1 MKPLTI
7 ILLLLIIIIVYYVYS
22 NDIETFIPRFNNTS
36 LFNTYDSYQQLRPLY
51 HPHIKRGYNTCSC
64 GAKKGNKIDISNCVY
79 NKNQLRNNMKNI
91 LLKKESSQNKQIT
104 ENFTSDVSQSDD
116 ITIDGSGTVS
126 NDIINESNNTS
137 ESEISNVNTSSAS
150 LLNNIASNIKSSN
163 NTPESEISNVNMS
176 SASLL
181 NNIASNVKSSNNTP
195 ESEISNV
202 NTSSASLLN
211 NIASNVKSTNKKRII
226 KSTKDNINNKS
237 PSLISSI
244 GSAISS
250 LGSLITDDNQTNKQ
264 PNNQS
269 NKQSNNQS
277 NKMSTQT
284 NKTTQTSNI
293 DASKLTNEE
302 LQFGYYKIFN
312 DLEEVNKLMYNQL
325 NLPIGNYNTKVIN
338 LQADAS
344 GCSNCVGSPDT
355 YYLKYAIPK
364 FNSSGSINNILASN
378 IDDYDNTTQIT
389 YENDNL
395 LRTNDKTS

>member
-22 NDIETFIPRFNNTS
+22 NDIETFIPRFNKTS

-64 GAKKGNKIDISNCVY
+64 GAKKGNKVDISNCVY

-91 LLKKESSQNKQIT
+91 LLKKESSQNKQTT
-104 ENFTSDVSQSDD
+104 ENFTSDVSQNDD
-116 ITIDGSGTVS
+116 ISIDGSGTVI
-126 NDIINESNNTS
+126 NNAINESNNTS
-137 ESEISNVNTSSAS
+137 GSELSNVNTSSAS
-150 LLNNIASNIKSSN
+150 LLNDVASNIKSSN
-163 NTPESEISNVNMS
+163 NTSGSE
-176 SASLL
+176 L
-181 NNIASNVKSSNNTP
+181 
-195 ESEISNV
+195 SNV

-211 NIASNVKSTNKKRII
+211 NIASNVKSSNKKRII
-226 KSTKDNINNKS
+226 KSTNDNVNNKS

-250 LGSLITDDNQTNKQ
+250 LGSLITDDNQTNNQSNKLTNNQ
-264 PNNQS
+264 SNNQS
-269 NKQSNNQS
+269 NKQS

-378 IDDYDNTTQIT
+378 IGDYDNTSQIT
-389 YENDNL
+389 YDNDNL
-395 LRTNDKTS
+395 LRTKDKTS